1 MHRVQGVVKH
11 YDWGDSRFLPE
22 LLGETP
28 DSKPWAEVWFGTY
41 RDGHASVGGSG
52 EPLAN
57 VAGELRYMVKF
68 LSAAKP
74 LSLQVHPSKDQAV
87 AGFAR
92 ENAAGVPLTSPQ
104 RIYRDESDKPE
115 LLIALSSFTALCGFH
130 SSSSTVGWFRA
141 MKWDAL
147 ADYLEAN
154 GIQAFVTEA
163 LTGNAIEIP
172 AFLPPWAQKLSECY
186 PGDRALLVALLMHHV
201 ELAPGECLLLEAGTL
216 HAYLQGNAV
225 EVMNDSN
232 NVVRAGFT
240 TKHIDP
246 NEVLRIASFE
256 ASPTPVRRPE
266 FINRSSVRYPSTG
279 AFSVEMVQAPGTV
292 EALPQPQ
299 LVVCTNGSSDGFHQ
313 GQVGLLQ
320 TGESLNLTGDARV
333 FVATAGTQR

>member
-1 MHRVQGVVKH
+1 MHRVHGVVKH
-11 YDWGDSRFLPE
+11 YDWGDTRFLPE

-28 DSKPWAEVWFGTY
+28 NNKPWAEVWFGTY
-41 RDGHASVGGSG
+41 GDGHASLQGSG
-52 EPLAN
+52 EPLAS
-57 VAGELRYMVKF
+57 VTGELRYMVKF

-92 ENAAGVPLTSPQ
+92 ENAAGIPLTAPE

-130 SSSSTVGWFRA
+130 SASSTVGWFRA
-141 MKWDAL
+141 MKWDSL
-147 ADYLEAN
+147 ADFLESH
-154 GIQAFVTEA
+154 GIKAFVIEA
-163 LTGNAIEIP
+163 LTGSDIQIP
-172 AFLPPWAQKLSECY
+172 DFLPPWAQKLSECY

-256 ASPTPVRRPE
+256 SSPTPVRRPE
-266 FINRSSVRYPSTG
+266 FIDRSSVRYPSAG
-279 AFSVEMVQAPGTV
+279 AFSVEMLQSPASV

-299 LVVCTNGSSDGFHQ
+299 LVVCAEGASDGLHQ
-313 GQVGLLQ
+313 GEVVLLQ
-320 TGESLNLTGDARV
+320 SGESLNLTGDARV
-333 FVATAGTQR
+333 FVATADTRH